1 MKHPNRQAAL
11 ALLAAVLCAATGVH
25 GATVDAAR
33 ATAPL
38 DGWAS
43 QAGGTSGGANAPLE
57 QIYTVTNRAQ
67 LLAAIANGGTA
78 PKIIKLAGTVDMTEG
93 KPYTST
99 ADQSARGAIR
109 LKSNTTLIGDGSGS
123 GLVNGHVILSGV
135 SQVIIRNLKIV
146 NPCDVEPVWDP
157 TDGATGNWNAAYDAI
172 GISGS
177 DHIWIDHNSFTDAP
191 LTDNFAPIE
200 NGHVKQCHDGAVD
213 VSNASDYVTLS
224 YNVFGEHDKNNLI
237 GSSSSA
243 PGTKASCASPS
254 ATTCSATSSRARRG
268 CATARSTSSTTTTWA
283 ASRRQATRTATA
295 SGRART
301 RSCCRT
307 RTYSRLPALPA
318 ATPSSRTR
326 ATPPPALSGTAA
338 RC

>member
-1 MKHPNRQAAL
+1 MSHPTL
-11 ALLAAVLCAATGVH
+11 KTTLTLLAVLCASAGLSDVS

-43 QAGGTSGGANAPLE
+43 QAGGTTGGANAVTE
-57 QIYTVTNRAQ
+57 QIYTVANRAQ
-67 LLAAIANGGTA
+67 LLAAIANGGA
-78 PKIIKLAGTVDMTEG
+78 LPKIIKLVGTVDMSEG

-109 LKSNTTLIGDGSGS
+109 LKSNTTLIGDGASA
-123 GLVNGHVILSGV
+123 GLVNGHILLSNV
-135 SQVIIRNLKIV
+135 SQIVIRNLKIV

-191 LTDNFAPIE
+191 MTDNFASIE

-213 VSNASDYVTLS
+213 VGSASDYVTLS

-243 PGTKASCASPS
+243 TGSCASPS
-254 ATTCSATSSRARRG
+254 ATTCSATCSRVHRV
-268 CATARSTSSTTTTWA
+268 CASARSTSSTTTTLA
-283 ASRRQATRTATA
+283 ANRPRCTRTATA
-295 SGRART
+295 SAPARMR
-301 RSCCRT
+301 RSCRT
-307 RTYSRLPALPA
+307 PTCSRLRAPPA

-326 ATPPPALSGTAA
+326 AIPPPAPSRTAV